1 MLWYH
6 WLTIG
11 AFLVCIIALMAH
23 FIRLIYLGKPK
34 DYSRKSGNVTKA
46 AAYSATVAMIDH
58 KESAYLHIP
67 TILQAWFI
75 ISAFIFLIVFFSSYD
90 LQITLPQWIVGITL
104 SD

>member
-46 AAYSATVAMIDH
+46 VAYSATVAMIDH

-67 TILQAWFI
+67 TYFAGMVYHIGTLYL
-75 ISAFIFLIVFFSSYD
+75 SYYCFSFHQYD
-90 LQITLPQWIVGITL
+90 FANNTFNG
-104 SD
+104 